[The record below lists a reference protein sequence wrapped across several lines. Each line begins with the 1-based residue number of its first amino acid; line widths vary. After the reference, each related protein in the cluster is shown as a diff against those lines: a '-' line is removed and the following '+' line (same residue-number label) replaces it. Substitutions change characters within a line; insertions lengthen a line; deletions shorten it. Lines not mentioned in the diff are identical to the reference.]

1 MTMIASVLHLDRTA
15 VKALRIT
22 DAYSLH
28 RVVYSLYEDVRDAEQ
43 KQASTASGILYAD
56 QGGDIRGRK
65 ILMLA
70 NREPMAAVEGQH
82 GKVLSK
88 LIPGN
93 FLEHDQYRFK
103 VIVNPTRRDSASRKL
118 VAVRGREAVARWFAE
133 RANNSWG
140 FEVSPQQ
147 LQVDKIEV
155 MQFKDKQ
162 NRNVTIGQAHVQGV
176 MRITDKAQFS
186 DSFTQGIGRARAYG
200 CGLLQIVPVIE
211 NPFD

>member
-1 MTMIASVLHLDRTA
+1 MTMIASVLHLDRPA

-118 VAVRGREAVARWFAE
+118 VAVRGREAVAQWFAE

-162 NRNVTIGQAHVQGV
+162 KRNVTIGQAHVQGV